1 MLLVNLF
8 VDSIAPSGHVR
19 VELCVPLPSQL
30 RVRVL
35 LNSASTTDWNQPT
48 CVRRCPVP
56 WLDRWTASI
65 C

>member
-8 VDSIAPSGHVR
+8 VDSIAPPGHVR
-19 VELCVPLPSQL
+19 VERCVPLPSPL

-35 LNSASTTDWNQPT
+35 LNSTSTTDWNQPT
-48 CVRRCPVP
+48 CCPVP